1 MTIAHEFNY
10 LRPDT
15 LDEALGVLAESSG
28 ETQVLAGGTDLV
40 PWLRDEA
47 IAPELVVDIKGI
59 EGLDEITPGAT
70 TVSVGCLVT
79 FADLL
84 RSATARDQLPLLVEA
99 AGTVGSTGIRNRATL
114 VGNICSAVPSC
125 DAGPALLSYE
135 AEVEIAGEDGF
146 RRIPIGDWF
155 RGPRRTAL
163 GRAEIVTRVIVPIP
177 EERHGAA
184 YVRLSRYR
192 GEDLA
197 QACVAIVVTGQTHYR
212 VAFGAVSPTPLR
224 APQVEALLDGKSLSE
239 GLVEEAA
246 ALVRDEIS
254 PISDIR
260 ASSEYRL
267 HMCEVMLRR
276 GLWAAESRLTGD
288 GPRYG
293 ERLV

>member
-15 LDEALGVLAESSG
+15 LDEALDVLAESPG
-28 ETQVLAGGTDLV
+28 ETRVLAGGTDLV

-47 IAPELVVDIKGI
+47 IAPELVVDIKRI
-59 EGLDEITPGAT
+59 HGLDQLEDLEDAVSIGA
-70 TVSVGCLVT
+70 LVT

-84 RSATARDQLPLLVEA
+84 RSPTARDQLPLLVEA

-135 AEVEIAGEDGF
+135 AKVEIAGEDGV

-177 EERHGAA
+177 EGGHGAA
-184 YVRLSRYR
+184 YQ
-192 GEDLA
+192 EDRQFVLDA
-197 QACVAIVVTGQTHYR
+197 QPNNCSCSKI
-212 VAFGAVSPTPLR
+212 
-224 APQVEALLDGKSLSE
+224 KSLI
-239 GLVEEAA
+239 L
-246 ALVRDEIS
+246 
-254 PISDIR
+254 
-260 ASSEYRL
+260 
-267 HMCEVMLRR
+267 
-276 GLWAAESRLTGD
+276 
-288 GPRYG
+288 
-293 ERLV
+293 